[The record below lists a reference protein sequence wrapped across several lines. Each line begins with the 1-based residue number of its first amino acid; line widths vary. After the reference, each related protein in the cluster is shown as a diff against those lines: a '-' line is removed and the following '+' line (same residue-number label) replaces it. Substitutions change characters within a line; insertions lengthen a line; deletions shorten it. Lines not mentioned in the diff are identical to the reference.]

1 VSSEKN
7 LPLNPS
13 PASRRHGVGVRKSR
27 YLCLPE
33 VAAHC
38 SASAACMRLDMYN
51 GFISSLFLAH
61 GASFYWLFSF
71 STCSYCTFNTIL
83 YHTSYNIAY
92 FCSHPLSPSHTHN
105 THIHILSL
113 PSLAHLGLS
122 CWTPDTVGSFHYLTH
137 SVKVLLV
144 FVGVGLCARGLSLC
158 HCCRL
163 YVSMYCVIVACIYI
177 ALCGYQTRK

>member
-1 VSSEKN
+1 MSSEKN
-7 LPLNPS
+7 LPLTPS

-38 SASAACMRLDMYN
+38 SASAACMRLCTTALSLLFSSHTVHPVTD
-51 GFISSLFLAH
+51 FSLFQHAH
-61 GASFYWLFSF
+61 IVLLIR
-71 STCSYCTFNTIL
+71 YC
-83 YHTSYNIAY
+83 TSYNIAY

-122 CWTPDTVGSFHYLTH
+122 CSTCYRSPV
-137 SVKVLLV
+137 
-144 FVGVGLCARGLSLC
+144 
-158 HCCRL
+158 
-163 YVSMYCVIVACIYI
+163 VINRH
-177 ALCGYQTRK
+177 T

>member
-1 VSSEKN
+1 MSSEKN

-83 YHTSYNIAY
+83 YFVQY
-92 FCSHPLSPSHTHN
+92 CLLLLSPSLSLSHTQHTH
-105 THIHILSL
+105 THSL
-113 PSLAHLGLS
+113 PTLSSTFRALLSAIASASQGRQPSKLWLSHSRMEASLE
-122 CWTPDTVGSFHYLTH
+122 
-137 SVKVLLV
+137 
-144 FVGVGLCARGLSLC
+144 
-158 HCCRL
+158 
-163 YVSMYCVIVACIYI
+163 
-177 ALCGYQTRK
+177 